1 MPCRERAPPHNRAV
15 TVLHHRSGPARVD
28 VTRRR
33 LARAAL
39 AGLAWHGLAGC
50 GLRVRDAQPWEA
62 RLHGATIALLGEV
75 HDNAEHH
82 RERTGV
88 LRRALE
94 AGWRPAVVMEQFD
107 SDRQADIERS
117 RRERPHDVAHL
128 IASAGAA
135 RGWTWAHYE
144 ATIALVLRFDLPL
157 WAGNLPR
164 ALAARL
170 SREDYAAV
178 LGTQRSR
185 ELGLDE
191 APDAAW
197 QAAQERQIDL
207 GHCGALPRSA
217 LAGMA
222 RAQFARDALMA
233 QLLREHASRGAV
245 LLAGTGH
252 VRRDIGVPR
261 WLARAAGAANVADS
275 LGGRAPRRAAVPTDP
290 DASSVRAVGF
300 IETGGDA
307 PGAAEFDAVVSTAPA
322 ARDDPC
328 EAFKA
333 RPRPPTP

>member
-1 MPCRERAPPHNRAV
+1 MCRVAKRAPHNCGVAAEH
-15 TVLHHRSGPARVD
+15 LESGPARAD

-33 LARAAL
+33 LVRAAL
-39 AGLAWHGLAGC
+39 GGLALHGLDGC
-50 GLRVRDAQPWEA
+50 AWRVQSAQPWET
-62 RLHGATIALLGEV
+62 RLRGATITLLGEV

-82 RERTGV
+82 RQRTAV
-88 LRRALE
+88 LNRALE

-117 RRERPHDVAHL
+117 RRERPRDPAHL
-128 IASAGAA
+128 IAGAGAA

-144 ATIALVLRFDLPL
+144 APIALVLQFDLPL

-170 SREDYAAV
+170 RREGYAAV
-178 LGTQRSR
+178 LGAQRTR

-233 QLLREHASRGAV
+233 QLLRENASRGAV

-261 WLARAAGAANVADS
+261 WLARTGSSATVSDS
-275 LGGRAPRRAAVPTDP
+275 LEGRSPRSAVAPTHP
-290 DASSVRAVGF
+290 DASRVLAVGF
-300 IETGGDA
+300 IETGGEA
-307 PGAAEFDAVVSTAPA
+307 PGADEFDAVVSAAPA
-322 ARDDPC
+322 WSA
-328 EAFKA
+328 
-333 RPRPPTP
+333 